1 MVLIMEKITPPM
13 PAKRAL
19 AALDQPVP
27 ADIGAPRRIS
37 KKVRAAIDL
46 MIGGKAK
53 NITEAAAQV
62 GVARETLSRNLSRP
76 DVTDLMRQRI
86 IKSMAIAAG
95 RASAV
100 KVDLLE
106 SDNAIVRERAS
117 SFVLGMIGV
126 APQQNPAVNINL
138 EIKAGYVIDLGPD
151 QEDRASRPQGPI
163 VDVTPA

>member
-1 MVLIMEKITPPM
+1 MEKITPPM

-19 AALDQPVP
+19 AVLDKPP
-27 ADIGAPRRIS
+27 PTDIGPPRRIS
-37 KKVRAAIDL
+37 KKVSTAIDL

-53 NITEAAAQV
+53 NITEAALQV
-62 GVARETLSRNLSRP
+62 GIARETLSRNLSRP
-76 DVTDLMRQRI
+76 DVADLMRQRI

-100 KVDLLE
+100 KVDLME

-117 SFVLGMIGV
+117 TFVLGMIGV

-138 EIKAGYVIDLGPD
+138 DIRAGYVLDLRSD
-151 QEDRASRPQGPI
+151 EEIERASKPQGPI